1 MPVMLPSAFWRR
13 FAVSFVP
20 GFNAEMSSGLMIVIS
35 IMMVNRFVDRGKWV
49 KKGLWVVHVLGMPLL
64 VGAMA
69 WYVHG
74 LSVGDR

>member
-1 MPVMLPSAFWRR
+1 MFGCGWR
-13 FAVSFVP
+13 P
-20 GFNAEMSSGLMIVIS
+20 